1 MTLQRQIG
9 RRGGGARAKRALG
22 VQAALEWAFRVEK
35 AQLDLPPPHHTTA
48 EASPVTFSPHPQQI
62 EAARQGYGE
71 WWAALGWVK
80 EGLLAGGML
89 REVEVTEAMPRERAW
104 GKR

>member
-22 VQAALEWAFRVEK
+22 VQAAIEWAFRVEK

-62 EAARQGYGE
+62 EAVRRACSE
-71 WWAALGWVK
+71 WWAALGRVR
-80 EGLLAGGML
+80 ECLMVGRML
-89 REVEVTEAMPRERAW
+89 REVQVTEAMPRERAW